1 MDRNSVNTRVLPIF
15 LGLACLVPGGAGVY
29 RAGDLLLKWDWA
41 LDYAATHVDNLPL
54 FIHVIFAVTFIVLG
68 AFQLLPRFRGRHPRW
83 HRKSGRIVALSGI
96 GGAMT
101 GVWMTLNHPD
111 ISGPFLFYGRLIFSS
126 LWAVFILLAVRAIL
140 MRQIA
145 RHRAFMPRLC
155 HCDQRGHDTVFLP
168 AVFGHLRRTGA
179 DRRRPVPGWWLV
191 SQSCGCGMDH
201 QAPAKNPF
209 CTALLARNHVRTL

>member
-145 RHRAFMPRLC
+145 RHRAFMIRAYAIAINAGTIPFFYLPFLAIYGEPG
-155 HCDQRGHDTVFLP
+155 QTVDDLFQVGGWFLNL
-168 AVFGHLRRTGA
+168 AVA
-179 DRRRPVPGWWLV
+179 EWIIRRRPKTRSALPYL
-191 SQSCGCGMDH
+191 
-201 QAPAKNPF
+201 PA
-209 CTALLARNHVRTL
+209 TT